1 MQNAPSVTYP
11 VGRSLVHAGLLAG
24 VAGLGV
30 LALGLLLW
38 WWSPVSSL
46 GLWLGGLAWLFWS
59 ALALAGWRRSLPG
72 HLQWD
77 AKAPAPLATPESG
90 SGGWRWVRSGRD
102 EPVTVD
108 TVEWA
113 LDAQSFVL
121 LKLRLPG
128 RRHHWVWLEARRHPT
143 RWDDLRRAL
152 TRHALRR

>member
-30 LALGLLLW
+30 LALGLSFW
-38 WWSPVSSL
+38 WWSAVNSL
-46 GLWLGGLAWLFWS
+46 GLWLGGLAWLCWS
-59 ALALAGWRRSLPG
+59 AVALAGWRRSLPG

-77 AKAPAPLATPESG
+77 AKAPAALATPEAT
-90 SGGWRWVRSGRD
+90 GGWRWSCSVRD

-108 TVEWA
+108 TMEWA

-121 LKLRLPG
+121 LKLYLPG
-128 RRHHWVWLEARRHPT
+128 HRQHWVWLEARRAPA

-152 TRHALRR
+152 TRHAIRR